1 MKDKVIVIEMLFDK
15 IEQYGKTSIQLYRLK
30 AIDKVTDVF
39 ASIATR
45 LVIAVSIALFFI
57 LLTVGLSLYLG
68 ELLGKTY
75 YGFFAMAGLY
85 ILITII
91 CLLWKKY
98 IEASFNNYIIN
109 QIFKDKKR

>member
-1 MKDKVIVIEMLFDK
+1 MKDKVILIEMLFDK

-45 LVIAVSIALFFI
+45 IIIAVSIALFFI
-57 LLTVGLSLYLG
+57 LLTIGLSLFLG

-85 ILITII
+85 VLLAIV
-91 CLLWKKY
+91 CLVWKKY
-98 IEASFNNYIIN
+98 LEATFNNYIIKE
-109 QIFKDKKR
+109 IFKDKKR